1 MTDDTIKDM
10 PAEGYSLLLGMNQDK
25 KVVIVRREDG
35 FEKRLLWRCMRCRLV
50 VGYENTGSESAGLGK
65 DGEGH
70 EGKVVYLLPNGILG
84 TDVMVKGKKIG
95 EEDVELGEGRGV
107 GVWE

>member
-1 MTDDTIKDM
+1 M

-25 KVVIVRREDG
+25 KVTIVRREDG
-35 FEKRLLWRCMRCRLV
+35 FEKRLLWRCMRCKLV
-50 VGYENTGSESAGLGK
+50 VGYEITGSDSASRDGK
-65 DGEGH
+65 SRGKEGEY

-84 TDVMVKGKKIG
+84 TDIMVGGKKIA
-95 EEDVELGEGRGV
+95 EEDVVLGVSGEGKGV